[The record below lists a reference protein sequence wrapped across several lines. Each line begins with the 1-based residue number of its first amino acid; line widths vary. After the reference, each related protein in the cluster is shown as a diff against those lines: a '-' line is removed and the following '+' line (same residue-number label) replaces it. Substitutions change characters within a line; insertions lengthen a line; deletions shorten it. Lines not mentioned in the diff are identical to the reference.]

1 MKKLIAPI
9 LICTVLLTACH
20 NNKPAENAEET
31 TVETTIETTVETTAE
46 ITIETTVEET
56 ESTVETSIE
65 TTVETESTEP
75 VETNLD
81 GALEIEPGDDL
92 TTDYWICVTES
103 DQIVWEFEPHNNW
116 SHIEVGADANSI
128 IVPGYTASTSRFDY
142 VQMTTLYDV
151 TYDYHVYE
159 DGTLYAYKRDGS
171 ELTGDCKVYSY
182 SVDGDTLT
190 LTHLFDIG
198 PDGTIYEENY
208 PETATTVYIRQS
220 DGDSEY

>member
-20 NNKPAENAEET
+20 NSPAENVEET
-31 TVETTIETTVETTAE
+31 TVETTIATTVETTIETSVEETTVETTEE
-46 ITIETTVEET
+46 I
-56 ESTVETSIE
+56 
-65 TTVETESTEP
+65 

-81 GALEIEPGDDL
+81 GALEIEPGDEL

-103 DQIVWEFEPHNNW
+103 DQVVWEFEDHNEW
-116 SHIEVGADANSI
+116 SHIEVGMGANSI

-142 VQMTTLYDV
+142 VEMATTYDT

-171 ELTGDCKVYSY
+171 ELTGVCKVYSY
-182 SVDGDTLT
+182 SVHGDTLT

-208 PETATTVYIRQS
+208 PELATTVYIRQS

>member
-20 NNKPAENAEET
+20 NSPAENVEET
-31 TVETTIETTVETTAE
+31 TVETTVENTVETTVETT
-46 ITIETTVEET
+46 TETTVEET
-56 ESTVETSIE
+56 EEII
-65 TTVETESTEP
+65 
-75 VETNLD
+75 ETNLD
-81 GALEIEPGDDL
+81 GALEIEPGDEL

-103 DQIVWEFEPHNNW
+103 DQTVWEFEDHNEW
-116 SHIEVGADANSI
+116 SHIEVGMGANSI

-142 VQMTTLYDV
+142 VEMTTTYDV

-159 DGTLYAYKRDGS
+159 DGTLYAYRRDGS
-171 ELTGDCKVYSY
+171 ELTGLCEVYSY
-182 SVDGDTLT
+182 SIDGDTLT

-208 PETATTVYIRQS
+208 PELATTVYTRQS

>member
-20 NNKPAENAEET
+20 NRSAENVEETTTETTIAT
-31 TVETTIETTVETTAE
+31 TVETTIETSVE
-46 ITIETTVEET
+46 
-56 ESTVETSIE
+56 E
-65 TTVETESTEP
+65 TTVETTEEI

-103 DQIVWEFEPHNNW
+103 DQIVWEFEDHNEW
-116 SHIEVGADANSI
+116 SHIEVGMGANSI

-142 VQMTTLYDV
+142 VQMTTLYDT

-171 ELTGDCKVYSY
+171 ELTGVCKVYSY
-182 SVDGDTLT
+182 SIDGDTLT

-208 PETATTVYIRQS
+208 PESATTVYTRQS

>member
-20 NNKPAENAEET
+20 NNPAENVEETTAETTIAT
-31 TVETTIETTVETTAE
+31 TVETTIETSVE
-46 ITIETTVEET
+46 
-56 ESTVETSIE
+56 E
-65 TTVETESTEP
+65 TTVETTEEII
-75 VETNLD
+75 ETNLD
-81 GALEIEPGDDL
+81 GALEIDPGDDL

-103 DQIVWEFEPHNNW
+103 DQVVWEFEDHNEW
-116 SHIEVGADANSI
+116 SHIEVGMGANSI
-128 IVPGYTASTSRFDY
+128 IVPGYTASTNRFDY
-142 VQMTTLYDV
+142 VQMATTYDV

-171 ELTGDCKVYSY
+171 ELTGNCKVYSY
-182 SVDGDTLT
+182 SIDGDTLT

>member
-20 NNKPAENAEET
+20 NKPAENVEETTTETTVESTIENIVETTMET
-31 TVETTIETTVETTAE
+31 TVETTVET
-46 ITIETTVEET
+46 
-56 ESTVETSIE
+56 
-65 TTVETESTEP
+65 TESTES

-81 GALEIEPGDDL
+81 GALEIEPSDEL

-116 SHIEVGADANSI
+116 SHIEVGMGANSI
-128 IVPGYTASTSRFDY
+128 IVPGYTASTSCFDY

-159 DGTLYAYKRDGS
+159 DGTLYAYKRDGD
-171 ELTGDCKVYSY
+171 ELTGLCKVYSY

-208 PETATTVYIRQS
+208 PESATTVYTRQS

>member
-20 NNKPAENAEET
+20 NSPAENVEETTTET
-31 TVETTIETTVETTAE
+31 TVESTVENIVETTM
-46 ITIETTVEET
+46 ET
-56 ESTVETSIE
+56 TVETSIE
-65 TTVETESTEP
+65 TTEETEP
-75 VETNLD
+75 AETNLD
-81 GALEIEPGDDL
+81 GALEIEPSDEL

-103 DQIVWEFEPHNNW
+103 NQTVWEFEDHNNW
-116 SHIEVGADANSI
+116 SHIEVGMGANSI
-128 IVPGYTASTSRFDY
+128 IVPGYTASTSCFDY
-142 VQMTTLYDV
+142 VQMATTYDV

-171 ELTGDCKVYSY
+171 ELTGVCEVYSY

-208 PETATTVYIRQS
+208 PESATTVYTRQS